1 MRLQESEKEKLRT
14 ETVEVLLSIRAAYL
28 AQGANALKHWTQL
41 SDRMRGAV
49 RTSESPEEWYTTML
63 RTLQIRAAPS
73 LLSSTCLLELADHV
87 RELGAAS
94 EWLDMVE
101 REYGLLIA
109 MARKTAEERRDRE
122 HREDAHGT
130 EKV

>member
-1 MRLQESEKEKLRT
+1 M
-14 ETVEVLLSIRAAYL
+14 
-28 AQGANALKHWTQL
+28 
-41 SDRMRGAV
+41 
-49 RTSESPEEWYTTML
+49 
-63 RTLQIRAAPS
+63 
-73 LLSSTCLLELADHV
+73 
-87 RELGAAS
+87 RELGAAA

-109 MARKTAEERRDRE
+109 MARKTVEERRDRE